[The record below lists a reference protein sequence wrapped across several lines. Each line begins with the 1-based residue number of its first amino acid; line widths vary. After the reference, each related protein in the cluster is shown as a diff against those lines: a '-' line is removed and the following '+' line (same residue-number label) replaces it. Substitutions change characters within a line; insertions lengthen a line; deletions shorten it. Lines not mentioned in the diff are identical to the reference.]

1 MSYHNIKKIKFAKK
15 AKIVGNI
22 IALPLI
28 PPLFLLKKFW
38 KIQLVRL
45 RTDRIGHLAGNTEV
59 YLRRIKLGIIDPKI
73 KPIGIALQ
81 KTANQQLLT
90 MFGRQMKI
98 ITLPD
103 HKYVKA
109 LRQIIFKHSLLG
121 TLNLVEGIG
130 WWNKSLFYELNNAG
144 PILHFT
150 AEEEKLGTELRAKMD
165 VSEKSFICFHARDA
179 AYLNLQWAKG
189 DSYHNYRNCS
199 IDNYLKAADYFTE
212 QGGYALRMGSVVEKK
227 ITSKNKKI
235 IDYAT
240 LHRTDFG
247 DIYLP
252 AKCKFFLGNTA
263 GLFMIPT
270 IFNVPVANANL
281 VSIAYPPF
289 RKEDLFIPSK
299 IWDEKKQRFL
309 TFKEII
315 DNNVMYFA
323 DGKEFAA
330 AGLKIIENT
339 PEEIL
344 DLAIEMNQRLDGTW
358 KKTTHDEQLQAK
370 YKSLFPQDSPCYG
383 STSRIGALFLRKN
396 KALLE

>member
-1 MSYHNIKKIKFAKK
+1 MKYHDKKKARFAKK
-15 AKIVGNI
+15 AKVIGNI
-22 IALPLI
+22 LALPFL
-28 PPLFLLKKFW
+28 PPLFLLKKIW
-38 KIQLVRL
+38 KIQFVRL

-59 YLRRIKLGIIDPKI
+59 YLRRIKLGLIDPNI
-73 KPIGIALQ
+73 KPVGIALQ
-81 KTANQQLLT
+81 KKANQQLLT
-90 MFGRQMKI
+90 MFGRKMKI

-109 LRQIIFKHSLLG
+109 LRQIIFKHSLLS
-121 TLNLVEGIG
+121 TLKLVEGIG
-130 WWNKSLFYELNNAG
+130 WWNKAMFYELNNAT
-144 PILHFT
+144 PCIHFT
-150 AEEEKLGTELRAKMD
+150 EEEERRGKEFLAAMGVDDKT
-165 VSEKSFICFHARDA
+165 FICFHARDA
-179 AYLNLQWAKG
+179 SYLNRQWEKG
-189 DSYHNYRNCS
+189 DSYHNYRNCN
-199 IDNYLKAADYFTE
+199 IDNYLTAADYFTE

-240 LHRTDFG
+240 QHRSDFG
-247 DIYLP
+247 DIYLA

-263 GLFMIPT
+263 GLFMVPT

-315 DNNVMYFA
+315 DHNIIYFA

-339 PEEIL
+339 TEEIL

-358 KKTTHDEQLQAK
+358 KTTVEDERLQAK
-370 YKSLFPQDSPCYG
+370 YKSLFPEDSPCYG
-383 STSRIGALFLRKN
+383 FPSRIGALFLRKN
-396 KALLE
+396 NALLE